1 MSRTVHYADTV
12 EFPDSHVDILQCL
25 SELLPDVLEECRKER
40 LSTTYTYNLPLGRSV
55 TGARRRHIRK
65 RVVSLDSGL
74 AKLLTYSYKE
84 IPVTFRGPSVQL
96 CELGHASLAVS
107 QEMKLQNKI
116 VSPLSSTRPLPTT
129 ITPPAS
135 HPEKPALSPVYRW
148 QLDRDKELSAG
159 VYSPVDS
166 GTHRKVHFEEA
177 SKIRREKSSET
188 KLHTA
193 YDVIAAFANGSLQA
207 GAESVYLNPC
217 PSSPWNPYKLC
228 VVSKM
233 KANPEH
239 YLISKFGILHVQPDG
254 SSDLQSFADWLRE
267 AGLFSLCQQIPY
279 FRQFLLRKMFHCWYR
294 NVCYHQFV
302 RLHHEVNRVGLRFF
316 PNFHEAVDKIHK
328 LNTELLSIP
337 THTITPFGG
346 YSPDTLEKNTEE
358 TEAKTHRLLQRY
370 FKYCKRIVLEAISAT
385 RIETERLE
393 EEKKHQPFVSDSP
406 ISVQVKQHAELEHK
420 LKVAQYRSSRLPDFV
435 CLAEQMMSTCLLQM
449 ARQSGKGWV
458 QDTLCLNV
466 IDIDDRGNQISEEG
480 SDCTEDD
487 NFRALLTI
495 ELKISEKGMYV
506 CVTYTKLHTGSMF
519 LCVCPPPFRRC
530 CDRAVR
536 GEDSNIVDRSF
547 S

>member
-1 MSRTVHYADTV
+1 MCRTVHYVDNV

-25 SELLPDVLEECRKER
+25 SELLPGVVEDCRKEL

-55 TGARRRHIRK
+55 TGPRRRHIRK

-84 IPVTFRGPSVQL
+84 IPATFRGPSVQL
-96 CELGHASLAVS
+96 CELGQAALAVS
-107 QEMKLQNKI
+107 QEMKLQSKTI
-116 VSPLSSTRPLPTT
+116 SPLSSGRPLPTT
-129 ITPPAS
+129 ITPPS
-135 HPEKPALSPVYRW
+135 HPDKPALSPVYHW
-148 QLDRDKELSAG
+148 QLDGDKELSTG
-159 VYSPVDS
+159 VNSPVDS
-166 GTHRKVHFEEA
+166 GAHRKMHFEEM
-177 SKIRREKSSET
+177 SNVQRERSSET

-217 PSSPWNPYKLC
+217 SSSPWSPYNLC

-239 YLISKFGILHVQPDG
+239 CLISKFGILHVHPDG

-279 FRQFLLRKMFHCWYR
+279 FRQFLLRKMFHCWHR

-302 RLHHEVNRVGLRFF
+302 RLYSEVNRVGLRFF

-337 THTITPFGG
+337 THTLTPFGG
-346 YSPDTLEKNTEE
+346 YSPDTLEKTTEE
-358 TEAKTHRLLQRY
+358 AEAKTHRLLQRY
-370 FKYCKRIVLEAISAT
+370 FKYCKRIVLEAINAT
-385 RIETERLE
+385 RMETERLE

-406 ISVQVKQHAELEHK
+406 ISVQVQQHAELEQK
-420 LKVAQYRSSRLPDFV
+420 LKVAWYRSSRLPDFV

-466 IDIDDRGNQISEEG
+466 IDIDDRGSQISEEG
-480 SDCTEDD
+480 SDCTEYEDD
-487 NFRALLTI
+487 NLRALLTV
-495 ELKISEKGMYV
+495 ELKISEKGIYICTCK
-506 CVTYTKLHTGSMF
+506 CVWHTCTCSYM
-519 LCVCPPPFRRC
+519 
-530 CDRAVR
+530 
-536 GEDSNIVDRSF
+536 
-547 S
+547 